1 MRGIGG
7 IGRIGPEEAL
17 LHNPTV
23 ALRMQGDRY
32 GLTNLSAIREQ
43 VLPGAFKNP
52 AYK

>member
-1 MRGIGG
+1 MRGIGVSG
-7 IGRIGPEEAL
+7 VSAREEAL
-17 LHNPTV
+17 LHHPPV
-23 ALRMQGDRY
+23 ALRKQGDRY